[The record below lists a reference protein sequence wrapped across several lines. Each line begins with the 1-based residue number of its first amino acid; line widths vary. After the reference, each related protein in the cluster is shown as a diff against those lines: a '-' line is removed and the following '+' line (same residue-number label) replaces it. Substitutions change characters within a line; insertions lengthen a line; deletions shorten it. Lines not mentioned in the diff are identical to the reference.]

1 MDAPFDP
8 GLALCQ
14 AHHLLNA
21 RLGQRQQLVT
31 AGWAL
36 EAKEWRSLAAATGHV
51 QSVEALS
58 KALAR

>member
-21 RLGQRQQLVT
+21 RLGRRQQLVM
-31 AGWAL
+31 AGSAL
-36 EAKEWRSLAAATGHV
+36 EAKEQAATGYRD
-51 QSVEALS
+51 QPRT
-58 KALAR
+58 KR

>member
-1 MDAPFDP
+1 MWMDAPFDP

-36 EAKEWRSLAAATGHV
+36 EAKE
-51 QSVEALS
+51 
-58 KALAR
+58 